1 MTQTSEIAFHLDR
14 MTCAGCVRRAETA
27 LAATEGVETAAVN
40 LTQARATV
48 RGTAPVA
55 ALQYALGKAGYPMRV
70 ATLELDLD
78 NVTCASCVARAEN
91 ALGALPHVLRASVNM
106 TTARAQVD
114 MPDGM
119 QDAPALIA
127 ALAAV
132 GYPARLRASDS
143 PDPATRAAREGQA
156 QARAFLIALALT
168 LPVFITEMGGHL
180 IPAFHHW
187 LHELIG
193 MQALWVGQFVLTSCV
208 LAGPGRSFYARGL
221 PALWRGAPDMNS
233 LVAVGTLA
241 AYAYSVIATFAP
253 SLLPEASRAVY
264 FEAACVIVTLI
275 LLGRWLEGRA
285 KGRTGAAIAKLAGL
299 QPQIAHRI
307 GPDGQGADVAISDLH
322 AGDLVLVRPGARL
335 PADGRVFD
343 IPALLDESMITG
355 EALPALR
362 APEAKVTGG
371 TVNAGDSAFVMQVTA
386 TGAQTVLAQIIR
398 MVELAQ
404 GAKLPVQALVD
415 RVTMVFVPVVLGLA
429 AVTLAVW
436 LAFGPSL
443 SFALVAGVSVLIIA
457 CPCAMGLATPTSIVV
472 GTGRAAELGVLFRKG
487 AALQHMADVRVV
499 AFDKTGTLTTG
510 KLTLTDIHCAQDI
523 SRDEALALAAGI
535 ERASDHPLARAL
547 VQAAQGLPLP
557 EVRAIKTVTGHGL
570 RGMVD
575 DVGVAIGSARFMAE
589 NGVALESFAHNIQQ
603 AAAQGASVIYLAR
616 DGRALAMF
624 AFTDGPKPDAAA
636 TIEALQAQG
645 LQIALI
651 TGDGQAPAQA
661 VAQQLGI
668 TIVHAET
675 LPKAK
680 AEIVAQL
687 RDRFGAVAFVGD
699 GINDAPA
706 LAAADVGIAL
716 GTGTD
721 VAIESAD
728 IVLTAE
734 ALAGVVT
741 ARGVAQATLRNI
753 RQNLFWA
760 FAYNAAL
767 IPVAAGLLYP
777 LAGVMLSPM
786 LAAGAMALSSVFVL
800 SNALR
805 LRRISIRL

>member
-1 MTQTSEIAFHLDR
+1 MTQSPEIAFHLDR

-27 LAATEGVETAAVN
+27 LARVDGVASVAVN

-48 RGTAPVA
+48 QGAVPVGSLQS
-55 ALQYALGKAGYPMRV
+55 ALAKAGYPMRV
-70 ATLELDLD
+70 VTVELDLD
-78 NVTCASCVARAEN
+78 NITCASCVARAET
-91 ALGALPHVLRASVNM
+91 ALTALPHVLRASVNM
-106 TTARAQVD
+106 TTARAQID

-119 QDAPALIA
+119 HDNASLIA

-143 PDPATRAAREGQA
+143 PDPATRAAREARA
-156 QARAFLIALALT
+156 QARAFVTALVLT
-168 LPVFITEMGGHL
+168 LPVFVTEMGGHL

-187 LHELIG
+187 LHDLVG
-193 MQALWVGQFVLTSCV
+193 MQALWVGQFILTTLV

-233 LVAVGTLA
+233 LVALGTLA
-241 AYAYSVIATFAP
+241 AYVYSVIATFAP
-253 SLLPEASRAVY
+253 GALPDTARAVY
-264 FEAACVIVTLI
+264 FEAAAVIVTLI
-275 LLGRWLEGRA
+275 LLGRWLEVRA

-299 QPQIAHRI
+299 QPQVAHRI
-307 GPDGQGADVAISDLH
+307 GPDGQGVDVAISDL
-322 AGDLVLVRPGARL
+322 AVGDHVLVRPGARL

-343 IPALLDESMITG
+343 TPALLDESMITG
-355 EALPALR
+355 EPLPALR

-371 TVNAGDSAFVMQVTA
+371 TVNAGDSAFVMQVAA
-386 TGAQTVLAQIIR
+386 TGAQTVLSQIIR

-415 RVTMVFVPVVLGLA
+415 RVTLVFVPVVLGLA
-429 AVTLAVW
+429 ALTVAIW
-436 LAFGPSL
+436 LVFGPSL

-487 AALQHMADVRVV
+487 AALQHLAGVRVV

-510 KLTLTDIHCAQDI
+510 KPILTAVHCAQGI
-523 SRDEALALAAGI
+523 TRDEALALAAGL

-557 EVRAIKTVTGHGL
+557 EVTGIKTVTGHGL
-570 RGMVD
+570 RGQ
-575 DVGVAIGSARFMAE
+575 VGGVSVAIGSARFMAE
-589 NGVALESFAHNIQQ
+589 NGVGLDSFATQGEQ
-603 AAAQGASVIYLAR
+603 AASDGASVIYLSC
-616 DGRALAMF
+616 DGQALAMF
-624 AFTDGPKPDAAA
+624 AFSDRAKPDAAE
-636 TIEALQAQG
+636 TLRSLRAQG
-645 LQIALI
+645 LHIALI
-651 TGDGQAPAQA
+651 TGDGRAPADA
-661 VAQQLGI
+661 LAQELGI
-668 TIVHAET
+668 ETVHAEI

-680 AEIVAQL
+680 AQIVADL
-687 RDRFGAVAFVGD
+687 RAHFGPVAFVGD

-728 IVLTAE
+728 IVLTAGNVG
-734 ALAGVVT
+734 GVVT
-741 ARGVAQATLRNI
+741 ARILAQATMRNI

-805 LRRISIRL
+805 LRFVSVKP